1 MTPTRAEIEGLVLR
15 IQGEFLNTPA
25 LRLTLGQV
33 ARRVGVSTSTCE
45 AVLQA
50 LVEAGVLSISA
61 EGYERFVPHRS
72 ARTRGPRSRAA

>member
-1 MTPTRAEIEGLVLR
+1 MTPTRAEVEGLVVR

-33 ARRVGVSTSTCE
+33 ARRVGVSASTCE

-61 EGYERFVPHRS
+61 ESYQRLFPHPS
-72 ARTRGPRSRAA
+72 ARTRGPHSRAA